1 MTGWGTGMS
10 FTTEQMRSIQDR
22 LAEAE
27 GRNVLPPRDV
37 VRAVAV
43 LIGKDNLS
51 EVICNSQQDEK
62 STTWRVVGLLDSECL
77 FTMEAFGGERDWDAG
92 THKDAE
98 GRVQVQLSARIRSLS
113 DVVSLQ
119 LTQAVGHEQGRP
131 PRFDPDLDD
140 RPWDVD
146 AVWEICWR
154 DDSAVITLP
163 ARINATTGERAAA
176 EAIVDKVRQVLAAR

>member
-1 MTGWGTGMS
+1 MS
-10 FTTEQMRSIQDR
+10 FTTEQMRLIQDR
-22 LAEAE
+22 LAGE
-27 GRNVLPPRDV
+27 RNVLPPLDV

-77 FTMEAFGGERDWDAG
+77 FTMEAFGGEHDWDAG

-98 GRVQVQLSARIRSLS
+98 GRVQVQLSACIRSLS
-113 DVVSLQ
+113 DVSSLI
-119 LTQAVGHEQGRP
+119 LTRATAPGYEQARALGLSAGQAEK
-131 PRFDPDLDD
+131 
-140 RPWDVD
+140 PWDIE
-146 AVWEICWR
+146 ATWEILWR
-154 DDSAVITLP
+154 DGSPSLALL
-163 ARINATTGERAAA
+163 ARTDAMTGERAAA